1 MFDFDKKAIGQR
13 IKEIREDKDIRQ
25 GKLAK
30 ALNLSTSSISK
41 IENGQRQIK
50 TEDLEIIAKALDVGL
65 DDIISVDKVSESID
79 VFISLFKTI
88 TTSKEYPIEKDG
100 VILAD
105 NLLLKTDKQC
115 IVLTAYKPIF
125 DIIREIA
132 ELNITVSKIDNPSKR
147 EKYYLAEIKQLKQ
160 KYKNTIKLK
169 KESYFLISKE
179 ELAEIIEEN
188 VSREI
193 KMHNLLNSFKKE
205 Y

>member
-88 TTSKEYPIEKDG
+88 TTSKEYPIEKGG

-147 EKYYLAEIKQLKQ
+147 EKYYSAEIKQLKQ